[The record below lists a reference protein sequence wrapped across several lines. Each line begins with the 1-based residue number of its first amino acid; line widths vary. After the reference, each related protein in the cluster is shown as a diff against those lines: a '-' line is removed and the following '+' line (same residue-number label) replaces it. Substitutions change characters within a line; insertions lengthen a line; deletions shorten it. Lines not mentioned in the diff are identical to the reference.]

1 MHNCTL
7 RAVLPALFFAT
18 AMQYR
23 CVLLYLPP
31 KARCHCRADDEW
43 CTGGVIVMTVLCAIF
58 ATIKHGV
65 TSCFSK
71 FRSIREIVI
80 YSVGFNGSR
89 GEPRFA
95 GALPI

>member
-1 MHNCTL
+1 
-7 RAVLPALFFAT
+7 
-18 AMQYR
+18 
-23 CVLLYLPP
+23 
-31 KARCHCRADDEW
+31 
-43 CTGGVIVMTVLCAIF
+43 MTVLCAIF